1 MDENS
6 RSNNDASS
14 FGVAA
19 EEADTVYEA
28 IFREIDD
35 AVFVVEV
42 GRTDD
47 GYEFTFHQS
56 NTSHQ
61 EQTGFSEDEMRGQT
75 PRELLGEEQGATVAA
90 NYRRCVERGDTI
102 EYDERLEFPA
112 GASRWQTKLTPITED
127 GTVTRI
133 VGVARDITAQKE
145 QEREHQRTYR
155 RFQTVLETMSAVVF
169 LKDTDGRYLLM
180 NRACREL
187 LDVDEDP
194 EGVRDEDL
202 FPPEIAERARADDR
216 RVVESGEQ
224 IEIEETI
231 PTPAGESVRLTRK
244 SPVYDDEGEIVG
256 VCGVSTDI
264 TEQRER
270 ERALQQLKD
279 RLELAVEGAQL
290 GVWDWDMTADEVE
303 FNERWAEIL
312 GHSLDEIDPHLDEW
326 ERRVHPDDLE
336 AVEDA
341 LSDHIAGETAYYD
354 TEHRMRTATGGWK
367 WIRDVGK
374 VVERDE
380 DGEPVRAVGI
390 HLDIDDQKRREKEL
404 ERTRALIERTQE
416 SASIGWWEFD
426 PVAESLTWSDEVYR
440 IHGVPVE
447 EPVELEEA
455 IEFYHPDDRETIGTA
470 FDRLIEDG
478 ESYDLELR
486 VDTAS
491 GRTRWVRAIG
501 DPQFDDAGD
510 VVGALGLFQDITERR
525 EYEIALEATREELR
539 KIIDLVPDL
548 VFVKNR
554 DGEYLLANEA
564 TAEAYGK
571 TPEEVEGRS
580 EADIIPD
587 VEDSAEF
594 RRDDLDVIE
603 SGEPRS
609 IGEET
614 LTTADGETRILET
627 TKIPYKVPETGED
640 AVLGYARD
648 VTDLKE
654 YERTLEEQR
663 DSLKLLNQV
672 VRHDIRNQ
680 LMVVESYTEL
690 LEDSLP
696 DDQSRTYARTVIE
709 AAKQATEIT
718 ETAKDVT
725 DVLLQVGADRSPVG
739 LRDELTDQI
748 EQIRTDQ
755 DRATV
760 SVDGDVPDV
769 TVLADDLLEAVFRN
783 LLTNAVVHNNE
794 DVAEIAV
801 STRVLDDAV
810 RVSIADNG
818 PGIEDRH
825 KEQIFQEG
833 EKGLESGG
841 TGVGLYLVETLID
854 KYGGDVWVEDN
865 EPTGSVFVVELLL
878 AD

>member
-1 MDENS
+1 MDENTP
-6 RSNNDASS
+6 SNTGDSS
-14 FGVAA
+14 FGVAGG
-19 EEADTVYEA
+19 EVDTVYEA

-35 AVFVVEV
+35 AVFLVDV
-42 GRTDD
+42 GRTSD
-47 GYEFTFHQS
+47 GYEFTFQENNTAHQD
-56 NTSHQ
+56 
-61 EQTGFSEDEMRGQT
+61 QTGFTEDTMRGQT
-75 PRELLGEEQGATVAA
+75 PRELLGDEQGATVAA

-102 EYDERLEFPA
+102 EYEERLTFP
-112 GASRWQTKLTPITED
+112 GGTSHWQTKLTPITED
-127 GTVTRI
+127 GTITRI
-133 VGVARDITAQKE
+133 VGVARDITEQKQ
-145 QEREHQRTYR
+145 QEREHQRTHR
-155 RFQTVLETMSAVVF
+155 RFQTVLETMSAAVF
-169 LKDTDGRYLLM
+169 LKDADGRYLLM
-180 NRACREL
+180 NQACRDL

-194 EGVRDEDL
+194 VGMTDGDL
-202 FPPEIAERARADDR
+202 FPQETAEGARADDL
-216 RVVESGEQ
+216 RVLDDGEQ
-224 IEIEETI
+224 IELEETV

-244 SPVYDDEGEIVG
+244 SPVYNDEGEIVA

-264 TEQRER
+264 TEQKEG

-290 GVWDWDMTADEVE
+290 GIWDWDMTTDEVE
-303 FNERWAEIL
+303 FNEQWARML
-312 GHSLDEIDPHLDEW
+312 GHSVDEIEPRLEEW
-326 ERRVHPDDLE
+326 ERRVHPDDLR

-341 LSDHIAGETAYYD
+341 LSDHISGEAKYYD
-354 TEHRMRTATGGWK
+354 TEHRMQTATGEWK
-367 WIRDVGK
+367 WIRGVGK

-390 HLDIDDQKRREKEL
+390 HLDIDDQKRREEEL

-416 SASIGWWEFD
+416 SASIGWWEVD
-426 PVAESLTWSDEVYR
+426 LVDESLTWSDEVHR
-440 IHGVPVE
+440 IHGVPVDE
-447 EPVELEEA
+447 SVDLEEA

-486 VDTAS
+486 IATAS
-491 GRTRWVRAIG
+491 DRTRWVRAIG

-525 EYEIALEATREELR
+525 EYEIALESTREELR

-571 TPEEVEGRS
+571 TPEEVEGHS

-587 VEDSAEF
+587 VKDSAEF
-594 RRDDLDVIE
+594 RQDDLDVIE

-614 LTTADGETRILET
+614 LTTADGEARILQT
-627 TKIPYKVPETGED
+627 TKIPYKMPETGED

-654 YERTLEEQR
+654 YERTLEQQR
-663 DSLKLLNQV
+663 DSLTLLNQV

-725 DVLLQVGADRSPVG
+725 DVLLQVGNDRTPMS
-739 LRDELTDQI
+739 LRGELSGQI
-748 EQIRTDQ
+748 EKVRTDQ

-760 SVDGDVPDV
+760 SVDGSIHDV

-801 STRVLDDAV
+801 STRVSDDAV

-818 PGIEDRH
+818 PGIEDKQ

-841 TGVGLYLVETLID
+841 TGVGLYLVKTLVD
-854 KYGGDVWVEDN
+854 RYGGDVWVEDN
-865 EPTGSVFVVELLL
+865 EPTGSVFVVELPL

>member
-6 RSNNDASS
+6 RANGGVDS
-14 FGVAA
+14 FGVAG
-19 EEADTVYEA
+19 EGVKTVYEE

-35 AVFVVEV
+35 AVFVVDV

-47 GYEFTFHQS
+47 GYEFTFRQN
-56 NTSHQ
+56 NTSYQ
-61 EQTGFSEDEMRGQT
+61 EQTGFSEAEMRGQT
-75 PRELLGEEQGATVAA
+75 PRELLGDEQGASVAA
-90 NYRRCVERGDTI
+90 NYRRCIERGATI
-102 EYDERLEFPA
+102 EYEERLEFPA
-112 GASRWQTKLTPITED
+112 GASHWQTKLTPITED
-127 GTVTRI
+127 GRITRI

-145 QEREHQRTYR
+145 REREHQRTYR
-155 RFQTVLETMSAVVF
+155 RFQTVLETMSAAVF
-169 LKDTDGRYLLM
+169 LKDADGRYLLM
-180 NRACREL
+180 NQACRDL
-187 LDVDEDP
+187 LGVDEDP
-194 EGVRDEDL
+194 VGVKDEEL
-202 FPPEIAERARADDR
+202 FPREIANRARSDDR
-216 RVVESGEQ
+216 RVLESGER

-279 RLELAVEGAQL
+279 RLELTVEGAQL
-290 GVWDWDMTADEVE
+290 GVWDWDMTTDEVE
-303 FNERWAEIL
+303 FNERWAEML
-312 GHSLDEIDPHLDEW
+312 GYSLDEIDPRLDEW
-326 ERRVHPDDLE
+326 ERRVHPDDLGP
-336 AVEDA
+336 VEDA
-341 LSDHIAGETAYYD
+341 LSEHIAGETAYYD
-354 TEHRMRTATGGWK
+354 TEHRMRTATGEWK

-390 HLDIDDQKRREKEL
+390 HLDIDDQKRREEEL

-416 SASIGWWEFD
+416 SASIGWWEVD
-426 PVAESLTWSDEVYR
+426 LVAGSLTWSDEVYR

-571 TPEEVEGRS
+571 TPDEVEGHS

-614 LTTADGETRILET
+614 LTTADGETRILQT

>member
-1 MDENS
+1 MDENTP
-6 RSNNDASS
+6 SNTGDSS
-14 FGVAA
+14 FGVAGG
-19 EEADTVYEA
+19 EVDTVYEA

-35 AVFVVEV
+35 AVFLVDV
-42 GRTDD
+42 GRTSD
-47 GYEFTFHQS
+47 GYEFTFQENNTAHQD
-56 NTSHQ
+56 
-61 EQTGFSEDEMRGQT
+61 QTGFTEDTMRGQT
-75 PRELLGEEQGATVAA
+75 PRELLGDEQGATVAA

-102 EYDERLEFPA
+102 EYEERLTFP
-112 GASRWQTKLTPITED
+112 GGTSHWQTKLTPITED
-127 GTVTRI
+127 GTITRI
-133 VGVARDITAQKE
+133 VGVARDITEQKQ
-145 QEREHQRTYR
+145 QEREHQRTHR
-155 RFQTVLETMSAVVF
+155 RFQTVLETMSAAVF
-169 LKDTDGRYLLM
+169 LKDADGRYLLM
-180 NRACREL
+180 NQACRDL

-194 EGVRDEDL
+194 VGMTDGDL
-202 FPPEIAERARADDR
+202 FPQETAEGARADDL
-216 RVVESGEQ
+216 RVLDDGEQ
-224 IEIEETI
+224 IELEETV

-244 SPVYDDEGEIVG
+244 SPVYNDEGEIVA

-264 TEQRER
+264 TEQKEG

-290 GVWDWDMTADEVE
+290 GIWDWDMTTDEVE
-303 FNERWAEIL
+303 FNEQWARML
-312 GHSLDEIDPHLDEW
+312 GHSVDEIEPRLEEW
-326 ERRVHPDDLE
+326 ERRVHPDDLR

-341 LSDHIAGETAYYD
+341 LSDHISGEAKYYD
-354 TEHRMRTATGGWK
+354 TEHRMQTATGEWK

-390 HLDIDDQKRREKEL
+390 HLDIDDQKRREEEL

-416 SASIGWWEFD
+416 SASIGWWEVD
-426 PVAESLTWSDEVYR
+426 LVDGSLTWSDEVHR
-440 IHGVPVE
+440 IHGVPVDE
-447 EPVELEEA
+447 SVDLEEA

-486 VDTAS
+486 IATAS
-491 GRTRWVRAIG
+491 DRTRWVRAIG

-525 EYEIALEATREELR
+525 EYEITLESTREELR

-571 TPEEVEGRS
+571 TPEEVEGHS

-594 RRDDLDVIE
+594 RQDDLDVIE

-614 LTTADGETRILET
+614 LTTADGEARILQT
-627 TKIPYKVPETGED
+627 TKIPYKMPETGED

-654 YERTLEEQR
+654 YERTLEQQR
-663 DSLKLLNQV
+663 DSLTLLNQV

-725 DVLLQVGADRSPVG
+725 DVLLQVGNDRTPMS
-739 LRDELTDQI
+739 LRGELSGQI
-748 EQIRTDQ
+748 EKVRTDQ

-760 SVDGDVPDV
+760 SVDGSIHDV

-801 STRVLDDAV
+801 STRVSDDAV

-818 PGIEDRH
+818 PGIEDKH

-841 TGVGLYLVETLID
+841 TGVGLYLVKTLVD
-854 KYGGDVWVEDN
+854 RYGGDVWVEDN
-865 EPTGSVFVVELLL
+865 EPTGSVFVVELPL

>member
-1 MDENS
+1 MRERQEPTVESGSDP
-6 RSNNDASS
+6 
-14 FGVAA
+14 VADG
-19 EEADTVYEA
+19 ADRGIYET
-28 IFREIDD
+28 IFCEMED
-35 AVFVVEV
+35 AVFLIDVEEA
-42 GRTDD
+42 GGSYNFRFSRT
-47 GYEFTFHQS
+47 
-56 NTSHQ
+56 NASHQ
-61 EQTGFSEDEMRGQT
+61 RLTGISLEEIRGKT
-75 PRELLGEEQGATVAA
+75 PRELLGDEQGASVAE
-90 NYRRCVERGDTI
+90 NYRRCVETRETI
-102 EYDERLEFPA
+102 EYGESLALPGGRRE
-112 GASRWQTKLTPITED
+112 WQTRLSPVIED
-127 GTVTRI
+127 GSVTRV
-133 VGVARDITAQKE
+133 VGVARD
-145 QEREHQRTYR
+145 
-155 RFQTVLETMSAVVF
+155 V
-169 LKDTDGRYLLM
+169 
-180 NRACREL
+180 
-187 LDVDEDP
+187 
-194 EGVRDEDL
+194 
-202 FPPEIAERARADDR
+202 
-216 RVVESGEQ
+216 
-224 IEIEETI
+224 
-231 PTPAGESVRLTRK
+231 
-244 SPVYDDEGEIVG
+244 
-256 VCGVSTDI
+256 
-264 TEQRER
+264 TEQKER
-270 ERALQQLKD
+270 ERTLQQIKD

-290 GVWDWDMTADEVE
+290 GIWDWDMTTDEVE
-303 FNERWAEIL
+303 FNEQWAEML
-312 GHSLDEIDPHLDEW
+312 GHSLDEVEPHLDAW
-326 ERRVHPDDLE
+326 ERRVHPDDLGP
-336 AVEDA
+336 VEDA
-341 LSDHIAGETAYYD
+341 LSEHITGETAYYD
-354 TEHRMRTATGGWK
+354 TEHRMRTAAGEWK

-374 VVERDE
+374 VVKRDE

-390 HLDIDDQKRREKEL
+390 HLDIDDQKRREEDL

-416 SASIGWWEFD
+416 SASIGWWEVD
-426 PVAESLTWSDEVYR
+426 LVDESLTWSDEVYR

-447 EPVELEEA
+447 EPIELEEA
-455 IEFYHPDDRETIGTA
+455 IEFYHPDDRAAIETA
-470 FDRLIEDG
+470 VDRLIEDG

-486 VDTAS
+486 IVTAS
-491 GRTRWVRAIG
+491 GQTRWVRAIG

-510 VVGALGLFQDITERR
+510 VVGALGLFQDITERK
-525 EYEIALEATREELR
+525 EYEIALESTREELR

-587 VEDSAEF
+587 IEDSSEF
-594 RRDDLDVIE
+594 RQDDLEVIE

-614 LTTADGETRILET
+614 LTTADGETRILQT

-648 VTDLKE
+648 VTELKE
-654 YERTLEEQR
+654 YERTLEQQR
-663 DSLKLLNQV
+663 DSLTLLNQV

-725 DVLLQVGADRSPVG
+725 DVLLQVGSGRTPVS
-739 LRDELTDQI
+739 LRDELSGQI
-748 EQIRTDQ
+748 EKVRTDR

-760 SVDGDVPDV
+760 SVDGDVPEV
-769 TVLADDLLEAVFRN
+769 TVWADDLLEAVFRN
-783 LLTNAVVHNNE
+783 LLTNAVVHNDK

-801 STRVLDDAV
+801 STRLTDDAV

-818 PGIEDRH
+818 PGIEDKH

-841 TGVGLYLVETLID
+841 TGVGLYLVKTLVD

-865 EPTGSVFVVELLL
+865 EPTGSVFVVELPL

>member
-6 RSNNDASS
+6 RTNGSVDS
-14 FGVAA
+14 FGVAG
-19 EEADTVYEA
+19 EGVDSVYEA
-28 IFREIDD
+28 IFREMDD
-35 AVFVVEV
+35 AVFLVEV

-47 GYEFTFHQS
+47 GYEFTFRQNNAAHK
-56 NTSHQ
+56 
-61 EQTGFSEDEMRGQT
+61 EQTGFSENEMRGQT
-75 PRELLGEEQGATVAA
+75 PRELLGEEQGAAVAA

-102 EYDERLEFPA
+102 EYEERLEFSS
-112 GASRWQTKLTPITED
+112 GTCYWQTKLTPITED
-127 GTVTRI
+127 GRVARI

-145 QEREHQRTYR
+145 REREHRRTYR
-155 RFQTVLETMSAVVF
+155 QFQTVLETMSAAVF
-169 LKDTDGRYLLM
+169 LKDADGRYLLM
-180 NRACREL
+180 NQACRDL
-187 LDVDEDP
+187 LDVNEDP
-194 EGVRDEDL
+194 VGVRDEEI
-202 FPPEIAERARADDR
+202 FPQEIAERARADDR
-216 RVVESGEQ
+216 RVIESGER

-244 SPVYDDEGEIVG
+244 SPVCDDEGEIVG

-290 GVWDWDMTADEVE
+290 GVWDWDMTTDEVE
-303 FNERWAEIL
+303 FNEQWAEML
-312 GHSLDEIDPHLDEW
+312 GHSADEIEPNLEEW
-326 ERRVHPDDLE
+326 ERRLHPDDLR
-336 AVEDA
+336 AVEGG
-341 LSDHIAGETAYYD
+341 LSDHLAGETEYYD
-354 TEHRMRTATGGWK
+354 AKHRMRTATGEWK
-367 WIRDVGK
+367 WIRDIGK

-390 HLDIDDQKRREKEL
+390 HLDIDDQKRREQEL

-416 SASIGWWEFD
+416 SASIGWWEVD
-426 PVAESLTWSDEVYR
+426 LIDESLTWSDEVYR

-447 EPVELEEA
+447 ESVELEEA
-455 IEFYHPDDRETIGTA
+455 MEFYHPDDRDAIEGA
-470 FDRLIEDG
+470 FDRLTEAG

-486 VDTAS
+486 VVTAS
-491 GRTRWVRAIG
+491 GQIRWVRTIG
-501 DPQFDDAGD
+501 DPQFDDAGN

-539 KIIDLVPDL
+539 EIIDLVPDL
-548 VFVKNR
+548 VFVKDR

-580 EADIIPD
+580 EADIIPE
-587 VEDSAEF
+587 VGDSTEF
-594 RRDDLDVIE
+594 RQDDLEVIE
-603 SGEPRS
+603 SGEPKAIS
-609 IGEET
+609 EET
-614 LTTADGETRILET
+614 LTTADGETRILQT
-627 TKIPYKVPETGED
+627 TKIPYEVPETGEN

-648 VTDLKE
+648 VTELKE
-654 YERTLEEQR
+654 YERTLEQQR
-663 DSLKLLNQV
+663 DSLTLLNQV

-696 DDQSRTYARTVIE
+696 DDRSRTYARTVIE
-709 AAKQATEIT
+709 AAKQAAEIT

-725 DVLLQVGADRSPVG
+725 DVLLQVGAERTPMS
-739 LRDELTDQI
+739 LRDELTEQI
-748 EQIRTDQ
+748 ETIRADQ

-760 SVDGDVPDV
+760 SVDGAIPDV
-769 TVLADDLLEAVFRN
+769 TVLADDLLESVFRN

-794 DVAEIAV
+794 DVAEVAV
-801 STRVLDDAV
+801 SARVRGDAV

-818 PGIEDRH
+818 PGIADRQ

-841 TGVGLYLVETLID
+841 TGVGLYLVKTLVD
-854 KYGGDVWVEDN
+854 NYGGDVWVEDN
-865 EPTGSVFVVELLL
+865 EPTGSVFVVELRL